1 MITNDAKCLQ
11 SFQMIILI
19 KLLVELKFLLMA
31 DPIYL
36 LFTKYSWIFS
46 TMANFPK
53 YPQWLLDQAPWILVQ
68 LKFQVVAD
76 PETHLLN
83 PALNFWSFTR
93 ETFYLLC
100 CRRWNFLENYNHAS
114 LNWTFVSGSPRRLAK
129 QMWIG
134 DRGNN
139 INL

>member
-11 SFQMIILI
+11 SSQMIILI
-19 KLLVELKFLLMA
+19 KLLVELKFLLIA

-53 YPQWLLDQAPWILVQ
+53 YSQWLLDQAPWILVQ

-100 CRRWNFLENYNHAS
+100 CRRWNFLENYNSRLWIELLS
-114 LNWTFVSGSPRRLAK
+114 LDLLVGLLNKCELE
-129 QMWIG
+129 IG
-134 DRGNN
+134 A
-139 INL
+139 IT

>member
-100 CRRWNFLENYNHAS
+100 CRRWNFLENYNSRLWIELLS
-114 LNWTFVSGSPRRLAK
+114 LDLLVGLLNKCELE
-129 QMWIG
+129 IG
-134 DRGNN
+134 A
-139 INL
+139 IT